1 MLIAAKSKKDIQVL
15 KKSLSTKFEMK
26 DLGAASRIL
35 RMDIMR
41 DRRKGVLK
49 LTHNRYIGHV

>member
-15 KKSLSTKFEMK
+15 KKSLSTEFEMK

-35 RMDIMR
+35 GMDIVR

-49 LTHNRYIGHV
+49 LTHNRYIG

>member
-49 LTHNRYIGHV
+49 LTHNRYIG